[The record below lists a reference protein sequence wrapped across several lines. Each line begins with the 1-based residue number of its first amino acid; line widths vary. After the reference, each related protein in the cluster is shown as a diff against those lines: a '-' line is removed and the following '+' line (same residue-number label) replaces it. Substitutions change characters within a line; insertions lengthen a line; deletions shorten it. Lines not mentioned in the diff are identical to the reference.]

1 MTSQIVSARCKKSN
15 PHYAKPLHI
24 RIAFRVWLAWRN
36 YPLLRAMATAV
47 PLAAA
52 LWALLVLVLIAL

>member
-1 MTSQIVSARCKKSN
+1 MTARNFTSN

-24 RIAFRVWLAWRN
+24 RAAFRVWLIWRN